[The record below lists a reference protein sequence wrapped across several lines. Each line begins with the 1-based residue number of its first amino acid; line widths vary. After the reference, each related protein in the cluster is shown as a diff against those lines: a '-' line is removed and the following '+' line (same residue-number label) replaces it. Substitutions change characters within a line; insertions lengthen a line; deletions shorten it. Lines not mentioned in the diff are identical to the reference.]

1 MRRRVHVAT
10 RHAEADDSTFFRSR
24 KMRQWTL
31 DQRPA
36 FSEQEKNRSVQG
48 PSMQQAANAHANA
61 CYGCTVVLV
70 WPVRTGTVRLCGVAS
85 SSYIRTAS
93 HVRHTTYE
101 YSCML
106 LACWPAG
113 HPTVHGSPLQQH
125 GRCRG
130 HTAVI
135 ACCCTGGRRPPA
147 GRSPPLCGTSPLQV
161 SKVTAMST
169 TTTTATTTAAGGA
182 TTTVTTTTTAPE
194 DPALF
199 HGGNPEL
206 A

>member
-61 CYGCTVVLV
+61 CYGCTRMARTYGYGTAVWRSLVVL
-70 WPVRTGTVRLCGVAS
+70 
-85 SSYIRTAS
+85 RTAS

>member
-1 MRRRVHVAT
+1 MWPRGMRRPMTAHFLGHEKCGSGHWISAL
-10 RHAEADDSTFFRSR
+10 HSLSR
-24 KMRQWTL
+24 KKIVACKG
-31 DQRPA
+31 PA
-36 FSEQEKNRSVQG
+36 CSRL
-48 PSMQQAANAHANA
+48 PTRMPTRATA
-61 CYGCTVVLV
+61 VLV

-85 SSYIRTAS
+85 SSYIRTVRS